1 MALHIVFLFL
11 YIFLSTVLSAS
22 ELYFVCVLHML
33 IYIGSNFYQQR
44 VVTPIILF
52 ALGVVVVDLG
62 NVALID
68 EVVQGTVT
76 TYSYIVPAYIDDA
89 AQIWCVS
96 ITIIIMGYILAAK
109 KSLPAINFDVK
120 REHLKIVFYL
130 LLLVNIIIIFSATV
144 SLKTSL
150 QIFNL
155 LNTFGILF
163 FARLWG
169 KEDNKTFASYAI
181 ILLVLET
188 YIALATSYLRSE
200 VIFPMVCLF
209 IGYFIGKGKVR
220 YVFSYRVA
228 PFVFVG
234 VIYATAFSAM
244 ELQRS
249 NFLGFFLDK
258 KVENPNQVKVDK
270 KDALLI
276 RSANLAQMTNVI
288 NLVHENGFYNGTAS
302 YPLLVAVIPRVL
314 WPEKPKIQLGAW
326 FALEIG
332 QANIVGDRVNNSIN
346 MTVMGE
352 MYLDFGWPGVI
363 LGSLLLGALVAMLWN
378 STHFYGSVYNLNG
391 SVFGGYILLILLI
404 GLAADLQIV
413 ITFFSYYL
421 SFYIL
426 KYIVKLLYLNAD
438 K

>member
-1 MALHIVFLFL
+1 MYV
-11 YIFLSTVLSAS
+11 FLSTVLSAS
-22 ELYFVCVLHML
+22 ELYFLCVVHMV
-33 IYIGSNFYQQR
+33 IYLVSNFYQQR

-52 ALGVVVVDLG
+52 AVGVIVVDLG
-62 NVALID
+62 NIALID
-68 EVVQGTVT
+68 EVVKGTVT
-76 TYSYIVPAYIDDA
+76 TYSYIVRDYIDES
-89 AQIWCVS
+89 AQLWCVS
-96 ITIIIMGYILAAK
+96 ISIIIMGYILAAR
-109 KSLPAINFDVK
+109 KSLPAIHFDVK
-120 REHLKIVFYL
+120 KEHLKVVFYL
-130 LLLVNIIIIFSATV
+130 LLTVNLIVVFNAFI
-144 SLKTSL
+144 SLKNTL
-150 QIFNL
+150 QIFGL

-169 KEDNKTFASYAI
+169 KEDNKTYGSYAI

-188 YIALATSYLRSE
+188 YVALATSYLRSE
-200 VIFPMVCLF
+200 VIFPLVCLF
-209 IGYFIGKGKVR
+209 IGYFIGKGKLK

-258 KVENPNQVKVDK
+258 KVENPNEVKVDK

-276 RSANLAQMTNVI
+276 RSANLAQMTNVM

-302 YPLLVAVIPRVL
+302 YPLVVAVIPRVL
-314 WPEKPKIQLGAW
+314 WPDKPKIQLGAW

-332 QANIVGDRVNNSIN
+332 QANMVGDRINNSIN

-352 MYLDFGWPGVI
+352 LYLDFGWPGVI
-363 LGSLLLGALVAMLWN
+363 IGSLLLGALVAMLWN
-378 STHFYGSVYNLNG
+378 STQFYGSVYNLNG
-391 SVFGGYILLILLI
+391 SVFGGYLLLILLI

-413 ITFFSYYL
+413 ITFLSYYL
-421 SFYIL
+421 SFYIV
-426 KYIVKLLYLNAD
+426 KYVVKLLYLNAD
-438 K
+438 R